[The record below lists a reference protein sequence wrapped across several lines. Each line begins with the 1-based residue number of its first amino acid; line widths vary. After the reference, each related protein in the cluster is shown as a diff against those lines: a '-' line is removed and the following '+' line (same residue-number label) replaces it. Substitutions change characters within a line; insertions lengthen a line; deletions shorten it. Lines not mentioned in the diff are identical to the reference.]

1 MNAAAQHTLDTPQAV
16 VQWLHAHKVRQLC
29 ADSRSVE
36 AGDAFVAWPGHATDA
51 RAFVAAALS
60 KGAAAALV
68 EADGAAN
75 SALPVSLL
83 DDARVVLV
91 RGLKSMCGDIA
102 SFFYQQPSDQLKVVA
117 VTGTNGKTSITWWLA
132 QALSA
137 AGQDCGLVGTLGAGR
152 MGNLTPTGL
161 TTPDPIRL
169 QQTLRS
175 LVDQGA
181 AACAMEASS
190 IGLAQARMAGTSVR
204 VAVFTNLSQDHLDYH
219 TNMDNYWQAK
229 RALFNWPGLQAAV
242 VNVDD
247 AHGAALAQELAGKL
261 DVWTISLAAKN
272 GAQQNGAEQNSAVQ
286 NARLKGHNLRATP
299 TGTAFDV
306 SEYQDAKLLETYSLD
321 LPIVGNYN
329 VSNMLGVLASMR
341 ALGIDL
347 ATACASSNNLQAV
360 PGRMQLVD
368 VGRSD
373 ISVLVDYAHTP
384 DALVQALQALR
395 PMVQG
400 SSQRLWCVMGCGGER
415 DATKRAPMA
424 QAALDHADAV
434 VFTSDNPRSEE
445 PQAIVDQLLSAA
457 LAHDPA
463 SSKTVL
469 QQVDR
474 AQAIATAVAKANKGD
489 VLLIAGKGHEDYQEI
504 AGVRMPFSDV
514 QVASAA
520 LRSLRPTGGLQ

>member
-1 MNAAAQHTLDTPQAV
+1 MNTTVHNTLHTPQAV
-16 VQWLHAHKVRQLC
+16 VQWLQACKAQQLC
-29 ADSRSVE
+29 ADSRTVA
-36 AGDAFVAWPGHATDA
+36 AGDAFVAWPGYATDA
-51 RAFVAAALS
+51 RAFVAGALS
-60 KGAAAALV
+60 KGAVAALV

-83 DDARVVLV
+83 DDPRVALV
-91 RGLKSMCGDIA
+91 SGLKVMCGDIA
-102 SFFYQQPSDQLKVVA
+102 SLFYQQPSDQLNVVA
-117 VTGTNGKTSITWWLA
+117 VTGTNGKTSTTWWLA

-137 AGQDCGLVGTLGAGR
+137 AGHDCGLVGTLGVGR
-152 MGNLTPTGL
+152 MNNLAQTGL

-181 AACAMEASS
+181 TACAMEASS
-190 IGLAQARMAGTSVR
+190 IGLAEARMAGTAVR

-219 TNMDNYWQAK
+219 ANMDNYWQAK

-247 AHGAALAQELAGKL
+247 AHGAALASDLAGKL
-261 DVWTISLAAKN
+261 DVWTIGLAAPN
-272 GAQQNGAEQNSAVQ
+272 GGVHH
-286 NARLKGHNLRATP
+286 ARLQAHNIRATA

-306 SEYQDAKLLETYSLD
+306 VEYQDATVLATHSLE
-321 LPIVGNYN
+321 LPIVGAYN

-341 ALGIDL
+341 ALGIALD
-347 ATACASSNNLQAV
+347 AACASSHNLEAV

-368 VGRSD
+368 AGRSD

-384 DALVQALQALR
+384 DALVQALQAVR

-400 SSQRLWCVMGCGGER
+400 NGQRLWCVMGCGGDR
-415 DATKRAPMA
+415 DVSKRAPMA
-424 QAALDHADAV
+424 HAALDHADAV
-434 VFTSDNPRSEE
+434 VFTSDNPRTEE
-445 PQAIVDQLLSAA
+445 PQTIVDQLMSAA

-474 AQAIATAVAKANKGD
+474 AQAIATAVARANRGD

-520 LRSLRPTGGLQ
+520 LRSLRSAGGLQ

>member
-16 VQWLHAHKVRQLC
+16 VQWLHARKVQQLC
-29 ADSRSVE
+29 ADSRAVE
-36 AGDAFVAWPGHATDA
+36 TGDAFVAWPGYATDA
-51 RAFVAAALS
+51 RAFVAGAFS
-60 KGAAAALV
+60 KGAVAALV
-68 EADGAAN
+68 EARDAAN
-75 SALPVSLL
+75 SALPVALL
-83 DDARVVLV
+83 DDARVALV
-91 RGLKSMCGDIA
+91 SGLKTMCGDIA
-102 SFFYQQPSDQLKVVA
+102 SLFYQQPSGQLNVVA
-117 VTGTNGKTSITWWLA
+117 VTGTNGKTSTTWWLA

-137 AGQDCGLVGTLGAGR
+137 AGQDCGLVGTLGVGSMR
-152 MGNLTPTGL
+152 NLAQTGL

-175 LVDQGA
+175 LVDQGV
-181 AACAMEASS
+181 AACAIEASS
-190 IGLAQARMAGTSVR
+190 IGLAEARMAGTAVR

-219 TNMDNYWQAK
+219 ANMDNYWQAK

-242 VNVDD
+242 VNIDD
-247 AHGAALAQELAGKL
+247 AHGAALAQELAGQL
-261 DVWTISLAAKN
+261 DVWTIGLAA
-272 GAQQNGAEQNSAVQ
+272 QNGVVQ
-286 NARLKGHNLRATP
+286 QPRLIGHNIRATP

-306 SEYQDAKLLETYSLD
+306 SEYKDAQLLETHSLD

-347 ATACASSNNLQAV
+347 AAACASSHNLEAV

-384 DALVQALQALR
+384 DALVQALQAVR

-400 SSQRLWCVMGCGGER
+400 NGQRLWCVMGCGGDR
-415 DATKRAPMA
+415 DTGKRAPMA
-424 QAALDHADAV
+424 QAALDYADAV
-434 VFTSDNPRSEE
+434 VFTSDNPRTEE
-445 PQAIVDQLLSAA
+445 PQTIVDQLMSAA

-474 AQAIATAVAKANKGD
+474 AQAIATAVAKANRGD